1 MDARA
6 VRPLSPPP
14 GWDGPVGPGGRALPD
29 VKEMLPEELAAFM
42 AAWGEPAY
50 RGRQLFGALH
60 GRGVRSFGEIHTLPA
75 ALRTRLERETTLHA
89 ARLLE
94 RQVDRGDG
102 TVKYLLALGDGE
114 TVEAVLM
121 RYHYGYSAC
130 ISSQVGCRMG
140 CRFCASTLGGLRR
153 NLRAS
158 EMAEQVALLNFDLAA
173 HASDPE
179 AFPVPAGEAPGGHD
193 RISRLVVMGMGE
205 PLENLD
211 AVVRFLRVVHAPEGA
226 GIGWRHLTVSTSG
239 LVDGMDRLTELALPL
254 TLAVSLHAPNDAL
267 RDRLVPLNR
276 RFPLHTLLPACQ
288 RYAERTGR
296 RLTFEYIL
304 IDRVND
310 LPEHARELGRLLRG
324 LSCHVNLI
332 PMNPVPERAL
342 FASPPE
348 AVARF
353 RGLLRGAGLAVT
365 VRRQL
370 GAGIAA
376 ACGQLRRQRDGTAV
390 GAALE
395 PPGQEA

>member
-1 MDARA
+1 
-6 VRPLSPPP
+6 
-14 GWDGPVGPGGRALPD
+14 
-29 VKEMLPEELAAFM
+29 MLPEELAALM

-60 GRGVRSFGEIHTLPA
+60 ARGARSFGGIHTLPS
-75 ALRTRLERETTLHA
+75 ALRARLEREATLHA

-94 RQVDRGDG
+94 RQVDRADG
-102 TVKYLLALGDGE
+102 TVKYLLELGDGE

-130 ISSQVGCRMG
+130 VSSQVGCRMG

-158 EMAEQVALLNFDLAA
+158 EMAEQVALLNADLAA
-173 HASDPE
+173 HAADSD
-179 AFPVPAGEAPGGHD
+179 AFPVPAGEQAGGPG
-193 RISRLVVMGMGE
+193 RIARLVVMGMGE

-211 AVVRFLRVVHAPEGA
+211 AVVRFLRLVHEPDGA

-239 LVDGMDRLTELALPL
+239 LVDGIDRLAELALPL
-254 TLAVSLHAPNDAL
+254 TLAVSLHAPNDTL

-276 RFPLHTLLPACQ
+276 RFPLQTLLPACR
-288 RYAERTGR
+288 RYAQHTGR

-304 IDRVND
+304 IAGVND

-332 PMNPVPERAL
+332 PMNPVPEREL

-353 RGLLRGAGLAVT
+353 GGLLRGAGLAVT

-376 ACGQLRRQRDGTAV
+376 ACGQLRRQRDAAAV
-390 GAALE
+390 GAPSPHA
-395 PPGQEA
+395 GQDG